1 MVNLKNLIPADESNK
16 ITQEVNTMLTR
27 WDPFQEMLNLRR
39 TVDRLFDNVGTDR
52 EWAQPTLWGLAVDVI
67 ENKDEFII
75 KASVPGINPQDLEVS
90 YTDDILTIKG
100 EIKSENEVKEDQ
112 YHLRERRYGSF
123 SRSISL
129 PTKVKGDAIE
139 ASCQNGVLSLRL
151 PKAEEVKPK
160 RIAIKAVDQNM
171 IEGKVKNK

>member
-1 MVNLKNLIPADESNK
+1 
-16 ITQEVNTMLTR
+16 MLTR

-39 TVDRLFDNVGTDR
+39 TVDRLFDNVSPDH
-52 EWAQPTLWGLAVDVI
+52 EWQPATWGLALDVV
-67 ENKDEFII
+67 ENKDDFIV
-75 KASVPGINPQDLEVS
+75 KASVPGINPDDLDIS
-90 YTDDILTIKG
+90 YADDTLTIKG
-100 EIKSENEVKEDQ
+100 EIKSDNEAKDNQ

-129 PTKVKGDAIE
+129 PTKIKGEAIE
-139 ASCQNGVLSLRL
+139 ASYQNGVITLRL

-160 RIAIKAVDQNM
+160 RINIKVGDNKM